1 MTYINCMQGLNEVDA
16 RNLLSRIDP
25 KVVEKFNQAVKS
37 IFCMKTVCPDQM
49 EVNIMTDDW

>member
-1 MTYINCMQGLNEVDA
+1 MTYIDCMQGLNEVDA